1 MNNNSSDW
9 NITNEKDNIV
19 NAADDSVKD
28 MQQRGVS
35 LQSPTL
41 HCPFEKR
48 RSPEAIINRRRYA
61 EAAHHMLA
69 AG

>member
-1 MNNNSSDW
+1 M
-9 NITNEKDNIV
+9 